1 MDMKPNTHEWVQLGL
16 WLDQVFLPAVV
27 MVGVLIAACF
37 V

>member
-1 MDMKPNTHEWVQLGL
+1 MKPLDPSWIEFGL